1 MSQHNIKRTSKVPS
15 ACLPRLKREII
26 ELYNEPLKGIKV
38 KLHDHDIT
46 SMCLILTS
54 YQGPFSNLRLH
65 CKVKVPKDYPKIA
78 PIITIQ
84 TPVTHPNVFS
94 IASEEGFI
102 CADIL
107 QAHPLYRDSKYYNGG
122 YTPGYLLK
130 YIFLQLLSFFSDNN
144 VEQWDGH
151 VSQIHSDLESFR
163 KQSEDIVREYQCKLC
178 GFNDPTASKPLMP
191 VLTDEE

>member
-1 MSQHNIKRTSKVPS
+1 MSQNSRNPS
-15 ACLPRLKREII
+15 VCLQRLRREIV

-65 CKVKVPKDYPKIA
+65 CKVKVPEGYPQVA
-78 PIITIQ
+78 PNITIQ
-84 TPVTHPNVFS
+84 TQVTHPN
-94 IASEEGFI
+94 ISEEGSI

-107 QAHPLYRDSKYYNGG
+107 QACPLNRDSQHYNGG

-151 VSQIHSDLESFR
+151 VSQIHSDRE
-163 KQSEDIVREYQCKLC
+163 KSETIVRGYQCK
-178 GFNDPTASKPLMP
+178 
-191 VLTDEE
+191 